1 MECMGLNYFK
11 RFEAYEAARSKAGA
25 DIWFSDVEQ
34 NCDFAG
40 PTSSSMPVEL
50 RQSVVVSHSALRI
63 LTPLEVLS
71 QHGFHVHDTT
81 ATKWGMSPVRTAI
94 DALRVSA
101 SQIGK
106 ISGNGQ
112 SLPVVQAVWLY
123 ALTHMQ
129 VKRVQ
134 RSVPEVRLGRRGG
147 TVFFD
152 TDGWPS
158 SSDNESDN
166 DDGGDSGAK
175 KARLNCGGAQA
186 SVVG

>member
-1 MECMGLNYFK
+1 
-11 RFEAYEAARSKAGA
+11 
-25 DIWFSDVEQ
+25 
-34 NCDFAG
+34 
-40 PTSSSMPVEL
+40 MPVEL
-50 RQSVVVSHSALRI
+50 RHSVAVSHSALRI

-71 QHGFHVHDTT
+71 QHAFHVHDTT
-81 ATKWGMSPVRTAI
+81 ASKWGMSPVRTAI
-94 DALRVSA
+94 DSLRASA

-106 ISGNGQ
+106 MSGNGQ

-134 RSVPEVRLGRRGG
+134 RSVPEVRLGRCGG

-152 TDGWPS
+152 GDGWPS
-158 SSDNESDN
+158 SNDSESDN
-166 DDGGDSGAK
+166 VDDGGDSGAK
-175 KARLNCGGAQA
+175 KARLSCGGAQA